1 MDALSA
7 EQKQEMAT
15 SFAALALYDGE
26 AEISSENI
34 KTLLDAAGVEVE
46 GFYPIIFSQF
56 LNAEKITK
64 LIANPAGSG
73 GGGGGADGEAG
84 GEEAAV
90 EEEKVVVSQS
100 EERSD
105 ELTTRSQAAKTTHTP
120 TSVRPPPSSVTTAIF
135 LVLRPNPFR
144 NSLRS
149 SQEEEMDM
157 GGAMDMFGG
166 EEGGG
171 DY

>member
-15 SFAALALYDGE
+15 SMAALALYDGE

-34 KTLLDAAGVEVE
+34 KTLLDSTGVEVE

-56 LNAEKITK
+56 LTAEKITE
-64 LIANPAGSG
+64 LISNPAGSG
-73 GGGGGADGEAG
+73 GGDAGGAAAG
-84 GEEAAV
+84 GDAAEEK
-90 EEEKVVVSQS
+90 EEEKV
-100 EERSD
+100 E
-105 ELTTRSQAAKTTHTP
+105 
-120 TSVRPPPSSVTTAIF
+120 
-135 LVLRPNPFR
+135 
-144 NSLRS
+144 
-149 SQEEEMDM
+149 EEEMDM

-166 EEGGG
+166 EEGTG